1 MFQEH
6 SEDIDDGSDTASMEH
21 CLEDPEDRDIS
32 DTESFCS
39 DNSSVVC
46 ESPEWE
52 PIELDEDDVTIQTES
67 PGMYTLLDLSV

>member
-1 MFQEH
+1 MVLLFQEH
-6 SEDIDDGSDTASMEH
+6 SEDIDDDNDTASMEL
-21 CLEDPEDRDIS
+21 CSEDPEDRDIP

-46 ESPEWE
+46 ESPEMGAY
-52 PIELDEDDVTIQTES
+52 EDDVTVQTDS